1 MNVIQGSAFSAEPEQ
16 EPSSSAYPGAGGPY
30 GSYGGGTPGPYG
42 SGGGWSGGNWSGGG
56 GNWSGGN
63 WSGGG
68 NVPPSP
74 RHRRLRR
81 GVAFGVA
88 GVTLAAAAA
97 VGSYDALQGGGSP
110 TGHATTSANTV
121 LSTSQ
126 ITSKVSPGLVDVVST
141 LGDENGEAAGTG
153 MVLTSTG
160 EVLTNN
166 HVIDGATS
174 ISVTDIGNGR
184 TYKASVV
191 GYDKTQD
198 VAVLQLQDASG
209 LTTVSLGNSAT
220 VSTGQS
226 VVAIGN
232 AEGKG
237 GQPSVV
243 TGSVTAL
250 NQSITASDEG
260 SGSSEQLTGMIETN
274 APIEPGDSGGSLV
287 NSAGQVI
294 GMDTAASTSSETPT
308 AQAANPGQQSQG
320 QSGQSQSGQSQS
332 SGTQAFAI
340 PINEAVSI
348 AAQIEGGNSSAT
360 LHLGS
365 TAFLGVELSST
376 GTGSGTGSGSGAG
389 GLGGGY
395 GSGSDGGYGYGG
407 GDGSGSDG
415 GYGYGSG
422 DGSGSDGGFG
432 YGSGDGGTST
442 TSGVQIEGALSGSPA
457 ASAGLSAGDV
467 ITSIGGQSVTS
478 ATQMQSII
486 AAHHPGDKVSIS
498 WTDASGQTQTATVT
512 FASGPAD

>member
-1 MNVIQGSAFSAEPEQ
+1 MNVIQGSALSAEPEQ

-30 GSYGGGTPGPYG
+30 GSYGGGSPGPYG
-42 SGGGWSGGNWSGGG
+42 SGGGWSGGNWSGGD

-88 GVTLAAAAA
+88 GVALAAAAA
-97 VGSYDALQGGGSP
+97 VGSYDAVQGGGSS
-110 TGHATTSANTV
+110 TGHVTTSANTV

-126 ITSKVSPGLVDVVST
+126 ITGKVSPGLVDVVST

-243 TGSVTAL
+243 SGSVTAL

-287 NSAGQVI
+287 NSAGEVI

-308 AQAANPGQQSQG
+308 AQTANPGQQSQG
-320 QSGQSQSGQSQS
+320 QTGQSQSGQSQSGQSQS

-348 AAQIEGGNSSAT
+348 AAQIDGGKSSAT
-360 LHLGS
+360 VHLGS
-365 TAFLGVELSST
+365 TAFLGVEVSSTSTST
-376 GTGSGTGSGSGAG
+376 GTGAG

-395 GSGSDGGYGYGG
+395 GSGG
-407 GDGSGSDG
+407 DG

-422 DGSGSDGGFG
+422 DGGYG
-432 YGSGDGGTST
+432 YGSGGTST
-442 TSGVQIEGALSGSPA
+442 TSGAQIEGALSGSPA

-486 AAHHPGDKVSIS
+486 AAYHPGDKVSVS

>member
-1 MNVIQGSAFSAEPEQ
+1 MNVIQGSALSAEPEQ

-30 GSYGGGTPGPYG
+30 GSYGGGSPGPYG
-42 SGGGWSGGNWSGGG
+42 SGGGWSGGGWSGGG

-97 VGSYDALQGGGSP
+97 VGSYDALQGGGSS
-110 TGHATTSANTV
+110 TSHATTSANTV

-287 NSAGQVI
+287 NLAGQVV
-294 GMDTAASTSSETPT
+294 GMDTAASTSSETPS

-320 QSGQSQSGQSQS
+320 QTGQSQSGQSQS
-332 SGTQAFAI
+332 SGTQAFSI

-348 AAQIEGGNSSAT
+348 AAQIEGGNSSST

-365 TAFLGVELSST
+365 TAFLGVEVSST
-376 GTGSGTGSGSGAG
+376 STGSSTGSGSGAG

-395 GSGSDGGYGYGG
+395 GSGSDGGYGYG
-407 GDGSGSDG
+407 
-415 GYGYGSG
+415 
-422 DGSGSDGGFG
+422 
-432 YGSGDGGTST
+432 SGDGGTGT

-486 AAHHPGDKVSIS
+486 AAYHPGDKVSIS

>member
-1 MNVIQGSAFSAEPEQ
+1 MNVIQGSALSAEPEQ

-30 GSYGGGTPGPYG
+30 GSYGGGSPGPYG
-42 SGGGWSGGNWSGGG
+42 SGGGWSGGGWSGGG

-97 VGSYDALQGGGSP
+97 VGSYDALQGGGSS
-110 TGHATTSANTV
+110 TRHATTSANTV

-126 ITSKVSPGLVDVVST
+126 ITSRVSPGLVDVVST

-287 NSAGQVI
+287 NLAGQVV
-294 GMDTAASTSSETPT
+294 GMDTAASTSSETPS

-320 QSGQSQSGQSQS
+320 QTGQSQSGQSQS
-332 SGTQAFAI
+332 SGTQAFSI

-348 AAQIEGGNSSAT
+348 AAQIEGGNSSST

-365 TAFLGVELSST
+365 TAFLGVEVSSTSTSTGT
-376 GTGSGTGSGSGAG
+376 GTGSGAS
-389 GLGGGY
+389 GLGGY
-395 GSGSDGGYGYGG
+395 
-407 GDGSGSDG
+407 GSGSDG

-422 DGSGSDGGFG
+422 DGGYG
-432 YGSGDGGTST
+432 YGSGDGGTGT

-486 AAHHPGDKVSIS
+486 AAYHPGDKVSIS

>member
-1 MNVIQGSAFSAEPEQ
+1 MARTGAEHRDPMVR
-16 EPSSSAYPGAGGPY
+16 AA
-30 GSYGGGTPGPYG
+30 
-42 SGGGWSGGNWSGGG
+42 GWSGGNWSGGG

-68 NVPPSP
+68 NVPPSR

-81 GVAFGVA
+81 GVAFGMA
-88 GVTLAAAAA
+88 GVALAAAAA
-97 VGSYDALQGGGSP
+97 VGSYDAVQGGGSS

-260 SGSSEQLTGMIETN
+260 SGTSEQLTGMIETN

-287 NSAGQVI
+287 NSAGQVV

-308 AQAANPGQQSQG
+308 AQTANPGQQSQG

-360 LHLGS
+360 VHLGS

-376 GTGSGTGSGSGAG
+376 GGPAPAPAPARVASAAVTARAVTAATATAAVTVAMASAAVTAAMATAAVRRHQHDLGCADRRRPVRFAG
-389 GLGGGY
+389 GQCR
-395 GSGSDGGYGYGG
+395 
-407 GDGSGSDG
+407 
-415 GYGYGSG
+415 
-422 DGSGSDGGFG
+422 
-432 YGSGDGGTST
+432 T
-442 TSGVQIEGALSGSPA
+442 EC
-457 ASAGLSAGDV
+457 
-467 ITSIGGQSVTS
+467 
-478 ATQMQSII
+478 
-486 AAHHPGDKVSIS
+486 
-498 WTDASGQTQTATVT
+498 W
-512 FASGPAD
+512 

>member
-1 MNVIQGSAFSAEPEQ
+1 MNVIQGSALSAEPEQ

-30 GSYGGGTPGPYG
+30 GSYGGGSPGPYG
-42 SGGGWSGGNWSGGG
+42 SGGGWSGGGWSGGG

-97 VGSYDALQGGGSP
+97 VGSYDALQGGGSS
-110 TGHATTSANTV
+110 TSHATTSANTV

-126 ITSKVSPGLVDVVST
+126 ITSRVSPGLVDVVST

-287 NSAGQVI
+287 NLAGQVV
-294 GMDTAASTSSETPT
+294 GMDTAASTSSETPS

-320 QSGQSQSGQSQS
+320 QTGQSQSGQSQS
-332 SGTQAFAI
+332 SGTQAFSI

-348 AAQIEGGNSSAT
+348 AAQIEGGNSSST

-365 TAFLGVELSST
+365 TAFLGVEVSSTSTSTGTGT
-376 GTGSGTGSGSGAG
+376 GTGSGAS

-395 GSGSDGGYGYGG
+395 GSGSDGGYGYG
-407 GDGSGSDG
+407 
-415 GYGYGSG
+415 
-422 DGSGSDGGFG
+422 
-432 YGSGDGGTST
+432 SGDGGTGT

-486 AAHHPGDKVSIS
+486 AAYHPGDKVSIS

>member
-1 MNVIQGSAFSAEPEQ
+1 
-16 EPSSSAYPGAGGPY
+16 
-30 GSYGGGTPGPYG
+30 
-42 SGGGWSGGNWSGGG
+42 
-56 GNWSGGN
+56 
-63 WSGGG
+63 
-68 NVPPSP
+68 
-74 RHRRLRR
+74 
-81 GVAFGVA
+81 VA

-97 VGSYDALQGGGSP
+97 VGSYDALQGGGSS
-110 TGHATTSANTV
+110 TSHATTSANTV

-141 LGDENGEAAGTG
+141 LGDANGEAAGTG

-209 LTTVSLGNSAT
+209 LTTVGLGNSAT

-287 NSAGQVI
+287 NSAGQVV
-294 GMDTAASTSSETPT
+294 GMDTAASTSSDTPT
-308 AQAANPGQQSQG
+308 AQTANPGQQSQG
-320 QSGQSQSGQSQS
+320 QTGQSQTGQSQS

-376 GTGSGTGSGSGAG
+376 GTGTGSGTGAG

-395 GSGSDGGYGYGG
+395 GSGSDGGYGYGS
-407 GDGSGSDG
+407 GDGSSGDG
-415 GYGYGSG
+415 GYGYGN
-422 DGSGSDGGFG
+422 
-432 YGSGDGGTST
+432 GDGGTST

-486 AAHHPGDKVSIS
+486 AAYHPGDKVSIS

>member
-1 MNVIQGSAFSAEPEQ
+1 MNVIQGSALSAGPEQ
-16 EPSSSAYPGAGGPY
+16 EPSPSEYPGAGGPY

-42 SGGGWSGGNWSGGG
+42 SGGGWSGANWSGGG

-81 GVAFGVA
+81 GVVLGVA
-88 GVTLAAAAA
+88 GVALAAAAA
-97 VGSYDALQGGGSP
+97 VGSYDAVQGGGSS

-209 LTTVSLGNSAT
+209 LTTVSLGDSAT

-226 VVAIGN
+226 VAAIGN

-260 SGSSEQLTGMIETN
+260 SGTSEQLTGMIETN

-287 NSAGQVI
+287 NSAGQVV

-308 AQAANPGQQSQG
+308 AQTANPGQQSQG
-320 QSGQSQSGQSQS
+320 QTGQSQTGQSQSGQSQS
-332 SGTQAFAI
+332 TGTQAFAI

-348 AAQIEGGNSSAT
+348 AAQIVGGQSSST
-360 LHLGS
+360 VHLGS
-365 TAFLGVELSST
+365 TAFLGVEVSSTSTST
-376 GTGSGTGSGSGAG
+376 GTG

-395 GSGSDGGYGYGG
+395 GSGGDGGYGFGS
-407 GDGSGSDG
+407 GDGGYGSGDG

-422 DGSGSDGGFG
+422 
-432 YGSGDGGTST
+432 GTST
-442 TSGVQIEGALSGSPA
+442 TSGAQIEGALSGSPA
-457 ASAGLSAGDV
+457 ADAGLSAGDV
-467 ITSIGGQSVTS
+467 ITSIGGQSITS
-478 ATQMQSII
+478 ATQMQSVI
-486 AAHHPGDKVSIS
+486 AAYHPGDKVSVS

>member
-1 MNVIQGSAFSAEPEQ
+1 MNVIQGSALSAEPEQ

-30 GSYGGGTPGPYG
+30 GSYGGGSPGPYG

-97 VGSYDALQGGGSP
+97 VGSYDALQGGGSS
-110 TGHATTSANTV
+110 TSHATTSANTV

-126 ITSKVSPGLVDVVST
+126 ITSRVSPGLVDVVST

-250 NQSITASDEG
+250 NQSITASDDG

-274 APIEPGDSGGSLV
+274 APIEPGDSGGPLV
-287 NSAGQVI
+287 SSAGQVV
-294 GMDTAASTSSETPT
+294 GMDTAASTSSETPS

-320 QSGQSQSGQSQS
+320 QTGQSQSGQSQS
-332 SGTQAFAI
+332 SGTQAFSI

-348 AAQIEGGNSSAT
+348 AAQIEGGNSSST

-376 GTGSGTGSGSGAG
+376 GTGTGSGTGAG

-395 GSGSDGGYGYGG
+395 GSGSDGGYGYG
-407 GDGSGSDG
+407 
-415 GYGYGSG
+415 
-422 DGSGSDGGFG
+422 
-432 YGSGDGGTST
+432 SGDGGTGT

-486 AAHHPGDKVSIS
+486 AAYHPGDKVSIS

>member
-1 MNVIQGSAFSAEPEQ
+1 MARTGAEHRDRTVR
-16 EPSSSAYPGAGGPY
+16 AAAGL
-30 GSYGGGTPGPYG
+30 
-42 SGGGWSGGNWSGGG
+42 GGNWSGGG

-260 SGSSEQLTGMIETN
+260 SGSSEQLTGLIETN

-320 QSGQSQSGQSQS
+320 QSGQSQSKRD
-332 SGTQAFAI
+332 SGLRHPDQR
-340 PINEAVSI
+340 
-348 AAQIEGGNSSAT
+348 
-360 LHLGS
+360 
-365 TAFLGVELSST
+365 
-376 GTGSGTGSGSGAG
+376 
-389 GLGGGY
+389 
-395 GSGSDGGYGYGG
+395 
-407 GDGSGSDG
+407 
-415 GYGYGSG
+415 
-422 DGSGSDGGFG
+422 GGFHR
-432 YGSGDGGTST
+432 
-442 TSGVQIEGALSGSPA
+442 GADRRGQLLRHASPRLHRLPRRRTKQHRHRLRLRLRLRHRLRR
-457 ASAGLSAGDV
+457 GRPRRRLRL
-467 ITSIGGQSVTS
+467 GQ
-478 ATQMQSII
+478 
-486 AAHHPGDKVSIS
+486 
-498 WTDASGQTQTATVT
+498 
-512 FASGPAD
+512 

>member
-1 MNVIQGSAFSAEPEQ
+1 MNVIQGSALSAEPEQ

-30 GSYGGGTPGPYG
+30 GSYGGGSPGPYG

-97 VGSYDALQGGGSP
+97 VGSYDALQGGGSS
-110 TGHATTSANTV
+110 TSHATTSANTV

-126 ITSKVSPGLVDVVST
+126 ITSRVSPGLVDVVST

-250 NQSITASDEG
+250 NQSITASDDG

-287 NSAGQVI
+287 NLAGQVV
-294 GMDTAASTSSETPT
+294 GMDTAASTSSETPS

-320 QSGQSQSGQSQS
+320 QTGQSQSGQSQS
-332 SGTQAFAI
+332 SGTQAFSI

-348 AAQIEGGNSSAT
+348 AAQIEGGNSSST

-365 TAFLGVELSST
+365 TAFLGVEVSSTSTSTGT
-376 GTGSGTGSGSGAG
+376 GTGSGAS
-389 GLGGGY
+389 GLGGY
-395 GSGSDGGYGYGG
+395 
-407 GDGSGSDG
+407 GSGSDG

-422 DGSGSDGGFG
+422 DG
-432 YGSGDGGTST
+432 GTGT

-486 AAHHPGDKVSIS
+486 AAYHPGDKVSIS

>member
-1 MNVIQGSAFSAEPEQ
+1 MNVIQGSALSAGPDQ

-30 GSYGGGTPGPYG
+30 GSYGGGSPGPYG
-42 SGGGWSGGNWSGGG
+42 SGGGWSGGGNWSGG
-56 GNWSGGN
+56 GGN

-81 GVAFGVA
+81 GVTFGVA
-88 GVTLAAAAA
+88 GVALAAAAA
-97 VGSYDALQGGGSP
+97 VGSYDAVQGGGSS

-141 LGDENGEAAGTG
+141 LGDQNGEAAGTG

-209 LTTVSLGNSAT
+209 LTTVSLGNSST

-250 NQSITASDEG
+250 NQSITASDDG

-294 GMDTAASTSSETPT
+294 GMDTAASTSSQTPS
-308 AQAANPGQQSQG
+308 AQAANPGQSQG

-332 SGTQAFAI
+332 GQSQSSATQAFAI

-348 AAQIEGGNSSAT
+348 AAQIDGGNSSST
-360 LHLGS
+360 VHLGS

-376 GTGSGTGSGSGAG
+376 GTGTGTG

-395 GSGSDGGYGYGG
+395 GSGG
-407 GDGSGSDG
+407 DG

-422 DGSGSDGGFG
+422 DGGFGFGSGDSG
-432 YGSGDGGTST
+432 YGSGGTGT

-457 ASAGLSAGDV
+457 ANAGLSAGDV

-478 ATQMQSII
+478 ATQMQSVI
-486 AAHHPGDKVSIS
+486 ATYHPGDKVSVS

>member
-1 MNVIQGSAFSAEPEQ
+1 MNVIQGSALSAEPDQ
-16 EPSSSAYPGAGGPY
+16 EPSSSAYPGAGVPY
-30 GSYGGGTPGPYG
+30 GSYGGGSPGPYG
-42 SGGGWSGGNWSGGG
+42 SGGGWSGGGWSGG
-56 GNWSGGN
+56 GGN

-88 GVTLAAAAA
+88 GVALAAAAG
-97 VGSYDALQGGGSP
+97 VGSYDAVQGGGSS
-110 TGHATTSANTV
+110 TNQATTSANTV

-198 VAVLQLQDASG
+198 VAVLQLQNASG
-209 LTTVSLGNSAT
+209 LTTVGLGNSAT
-220 VSTGQS
+220 VSSGQS
-226 VVAIGN
+226 VVAMGN

-250 NQSITASDEG
+250 NQSITASDDG
-260 SGSSEQLTGMIETN
+260 SGNSEQLTGMIETN
-274 APIEPGDSGGSLV
+274 APIEPGDSGGPLV
-287 NSAGQVI
+287 NSAGQVV
-294 GMDTAASTSSETPT
+294 GMDTAASTSSETPS
-308 AQAANPGQQSQG
+308 AQAASPGQENQG
-320 QSGQSQSGQSQS
+320 QSGQGQSGQSQS

-348 AAQIEGGNSSAT
+348 AAQIAGGKSST
-360 LHLGS
+360 TVHLGS
-365 TAFLGVELSST
+365 TAFLGVEVSSSTSGST
-376 GTGSGTGSGSGAG
+376 GTG

-395 GSGSDGGYGYGG
+395 GSGDGDGGYG
-407 GDGSGSDG
+407 SGFGDG

-422 DGSGSDGGFG
+422 DGG
-432 YGSGDGGTST
+432 YGSGGTST

-457 ASAGLSAGDV
+457 ANAGLSAGDV

-478 ATQMQSII
+478 PTQMQSVI
-486 AAHHPGDKVSIS
+486 ATYHPGDQVSVS
-498 WTDASGQTQTATVT
+498 WTDASGQAQTATVT

>member
-1 MNVIQGSAFSAEPEQ
+1 
-16 EPSSSAYPGAGGPY
+16 
-30 GSYGGGTPGPYG
+30 
-42 SGGGWSGGNWSGGG
+42 
-56 GNWSGGN
+56 
-63 WSGGG
+63 
-68 NVPPSP
+68 
-74 RHRRLRR
+74 
-81 GVAFGVA
+81 VA
-88 GVTLAAAAA
+88 GVALAAAAA
-97 VGSYDALQGGGSP
+97 VGSYDAVQGGGSS

-237 GQPSVV
+237 GQPSVA

-250 NQSITASDEG
+250 NQSITASDDG

-274 APIEPGDSGGSLV
+274 APIEPGDSGGPLV
-287 NSAGQVI
+287 NSAGQVV
-294 GMDTAASTSSETPT
+294 GMDTAASTSSETPS
-308 AQAANPGQQSQG
+308 AQAANPGQPSQG
-320 QSGQSQSGQSQS
+320 QTGQSQSGQSQS
-332 SGTQAFAI
+332 SGTQAFSI

-348 AAQIEGGNSSAT
+348 AAQIDGGKSSSS

-365 TAFLGVELSST
+365 TAFLGVEVSST
-376 GTGSGTGSGSGAG
+376 STGSSTGSGSGAG

-407 GDGSGSDG
+407 GYGSSGDG
-415 GYGYGSG
+415 GY
-422 DGSGSDGGFG
+422 G

-486 AAHHPGDKVSIS
+486 AAYHPGDKVSIS

>member
-1 MNVIQGSAFSAEPEQ
+1 MNVIQGSALSAEPDQ

-30 GSYGGGTPGPYG
+30 GSYGGGSPGPYG
-42 SGGGWSGGNWSGGG
+42 SGGNWSGGNWSGGG

-81 GVAFGVA
+81 GVVFGVA
-88 GVTLAAAAA
+88 GVALAAAAA
-97 VGSYDALQGGGSP
+97 VGSYDAVQGGGSS

-237 GQPSVV
+237 GQPSVA

-250 NQSITASDEG
+250 NQSITASDDG

-274 APIEPGDSGGSLV
+274 APIEPGDSGGPLV
-287 NSAGQVI
+287 NSAGQVV
-294 GMDTAASTSSETPT
+294 GMDTAASTSSETPS
-308 AQAANPGQQSQG
+308 AQAANPGQPSQG
-320 QSGQSQSGQSQS
+320 QTGQSQTGQSQSGQSQS
-332 SGTQAFAI
+332 SGTQAFSI

-348 AAQIEGGNSSAT
+348 AAQIDGGKSSSS

-365 TAFLGVELSST
+365 TAFLGVEVSST
-376 GTGSGTGSGSGAG
+376 STGSSTGSGSGAG

-407 GDGSGSDG
+407 GYGSSGDG
-415 GYGYGSG
+415 GY
-422 DGSGSDGGFG
+422 G

-486 AAHHPGDKVSIS
+486 AAYHPGDKVSIS

>member
-1 MNVIQGSAFSAEPEQ
+1 MNVIQGSALSAEPEQ

-30 GSYGGGTPGPYG
+30 GSYGGGSPGPYG
-42 SGGGWSGGNWSGGG
+42 SGGGWSGGGWSGGG

-97 VGSYDALQGGGSP
+97 VGSYDALQGGGSS
-110 TGHATTSANTV
+110 TSHATTSANTV

-126 ITSKVSPGLVDVVST
+126 ITSRVSPGLVDVVST

-237 GQPSVV
+237 GQPSVA

-287 NSAGQVI
+287 NLAGQVV
-294 GMDTAASTSSETPT
+294 GMDTAASTSSETPS

-320 QSGQSQSGQSQS
+320 QTGQSQSGQSQS
-332 SGTQAFAI
+332 SGTQAFSI

-348 AAQIEGGNSSAT
+348 AAQIEGGNSSST

-365 TAFLGVELSST
+365 TAFLGVEVSSTSTSTGT
-376 GTGSGTGSGSGAG
+376 GTGSGAS
-389 GLGGGY
+389 GLGGY
-395 GSGSDGGYGYGG
+395 
-407 GDGSGSDG
+407 GSGSDG

-422 DGSGSDGGFG
+422 DGGYG
-432 YGSGDGGTST
+432 YGSGDGGTGT

-486 AAHHPGDKVSIS
+486 AAYHPGDKVSIS

>member
-1 MNVIQGSAFSAEPEQ
+1 MNVIQGSALSAEPEQ

-30 GSYGGGTPGPYG
+30 GSYGGGSPGPYG
-42 SGGGWSGGNWSGGG
+42 SGGGWSGGGWSGGG

-97 VGSYDALQGGGSP
+97 VGSYDALQGGGSS
-110 TGHATTSANTV
+110 TSHATTSANTV

-126 ITSKVSPGLVDVVST
+126 ITSRVSPGLVDVVST

-287 NSAGQVI
+287 NLAGQVV

-308 AQAANPGQQSQG
+308 AQTVNPGQQSQG
-320 QSGQSQSGQSQS
+320 QTGQSQSGQSQS
-332 SGTQAFAI
+332 SGTQAFSI

-348 AAQIEGGNSSAT
+348 AAQIEGGNSSST

-365 TAFLGVELSST
+365 TAFLGVEVSSTSTSTGT
-376 GTGSGTGSGSGAG
+376 GTGSGAS
-389 GLGGGY
+389 GLGGY
-395 GSGSDGGYGYGG
+395 
-407 GDGSGSDG
+407 GSGSDG

-422 DGSGSDGGFG
+422 DGGYG
-432 YGSGDGGTST
+432 YGSGDGGTGT

-457 ASAGLSAGDV
+457 ADAGLSAGDV

-478 ATQMQSII
+478 ATQMQSVI
-486 AAHHPGDKVSIS
+486 AAYHPGDKVSVS

-512 FASGPAD
+512 FANGPAD

>member
-1 MNVIQGSAFSAEPEQ
+1 MNVIQGSALSAEPER

-42 SGGGWSGGNWSGGG
+42 PGGSWSGGNWSGGG

-81 GVAFGVA
+81 GVVFGVA

-97 VGSYDALQGGGSP
+97 VGSYDAVQGGGSS

-260 SGSSEQLTGMIETN
+260 SGSSEQLTGLIETN

-287 NSAGQVI
+287 NSAGQVV

-308 AQAANPGQQSQG
+308 AQTANPGQQSQG
-320 QSGQSQSGQSQS
+320 QTGQNQSGQSQS

-348 AAQIEGGNSSAT
+348 AAQIDGGKSSAT
-360 LHLGS
+360 VHLGS
-365 TAFLGVELSST
+365 TAFLGVEVSSTSNST
-376 GTGSGTGSGSGAG
+376 GTGTGAG

-395 GSGSDGGYGYGG
+395 GSGG
-407 GDGSGSDG
+407 DG

-422 DGSGSDGGFG
+422 DGGYG
-432 YGSGDGGTST
+432 YGSGDGGYGYGSGGAST
-442 TSGVQIEGALSGSPA
+442 TSGAQIAGALSGSPA
-457 ASAGLSAGDV
+457 ANAGLSAGDV
-467 ITSIGGQSVTS
+467 ITSIGGQSITS
-478 ATQMQSII
+478 ATQMQSVIG
-486 AAHHPGDKVSIS
+486 AYHPGDKVSVS

>member
-42 SGGGWSGGNWSGGG
+42 PGGGWSGGNWSGGG

-97 VGSYDALQGGGSP
+97 VGSYDALQGGGSS

-141 LGDENGEAAGTG
+141 LGDANGEAAGTG

-209 LTTVSLGNSAT
+209 LTTVGLGNSAT

-287 NSAGQVI
+287 NSAGQVV
-294 GMDTAASTSSETPT
+294 GMDTAASTSSDTPT
-308 AQAANPGQQSQG
+308 AQTANPGQQSQG
-320 QSGQSQSGQSQS
+320 QTGQSQS

-376 GTGSGTGSGSGAG
+376 GTGTGSGTGAG

-395 GSGSDGGYGYGG
+395 GSGSDGGYGYGS
-407 GDGSGSDG
+407 GDGSSGDG
-415 GYGYGSG
+415 GYGYGN
-422 DGSGSDGGFG
+422 
-432 YGSGDGGTST
+432 GDGGTST

-486 AAHHPGDKVSIS
+486 AAYHPGDKVSIS

>member
-1 MNVIQGSAFSAEPEQ
+1 MNVIQGSALSAEPEQ

-30 GSYGGGTPGPYG
+30 GSYGGGSPGPYG
-42 SGGGWSGGNWSGGG
+42 SGGGWSGGGWSGDG

-97 VGSYDALQGGGSP
+97 VGSYDALQGGGSS
-110 TGHATTSANTV
+110 TSHATTSANTV

-126 ITSKVSPGLVDVVST
+126 ITSRVSPGLVDVVST

-287 NSAGQVI
+287 NLAGQVV
-294 GMDTAASTSSETPT
+294 GMDTAASTSSETPS

-320 QSGQSQSGQSQS
+320 QTGQSQSGQSQS
-332 SGTQAFAI
+332 SGTQAFSI

-348 AAQIEGGNSSAT
+348 AAQIEGGNSSST

-365 TAFLGVELSST
+365 TAFLGVEVSSTSTST
-376 GTGSGTGSGSGAG
+376 GTGTGSGSGAG

-395 GSGSDGGYGYGG
+395 GSGSDGGYGYG
-407 GDGSGSDG
+407 
-415 GYGYGSG
+415 
-422 DGSGSDGGFG
+422 
-432 YGSGDGGTST
+432 SGDGGTGT

-486 AAHHPGDKVSIS
+486 AAYHPGDKVSIS

>member
-1 MNVIQGSAFSAEPEQ
+1 MNVIQGSALSAEPDQ

-30 GSYGGGTPGPYG
+30 GSYGGGSPGPYG
-42 SGGGWSGGNWSGGG
+42 SGGNWSGGNWSGGG

-81 GVAFGVA
+81 GVVFGVA
-88 GVTLAAAAA
+88 GVALAAAAA
-97 VGSYDALQGGGSP
+97 VGSYDAVQGGGSS

-237 GQPSVV
+237 GQPSVA

-250 NQSITASDEG
+250 NQSITASDDG

-287 NSAGQVI
+287 NSAGQVV

-308 AQAANPGQQSQG
+308 AQTANPGQQIQG
-320 QSGQSQSGQSQS
+320 QGGQSQSGQSQS
-332 SGTQAFAI
+332 SGTQAFSI

-348 AAQIEGGNSSAT
+348 AAQIDGGKSSSS

-365 TAFLGVELSST
+365 TAFLGVEVSST
-376 GTGSGTGSGSGAG
+376 STGSSTGSGSGAG

-407 GDGSGSDG
+407 GYGSSGDG
-415 GYGYGSG
+415 GY
-422 DGSGSDGGFG
+422 G

-486 AAHHPGDKVSIS
+486 AAYHPGDKVSIS